1 MKLTMN
7 DINKKKQDAY
17 DIYNRYQATMAG
29 QLNDDVM
36 TLYQNFDEIAIEL
49 GWESSDLWEV
59 TDQHTILRFFLLE
72 PFVHQKHLYQ
82 L

>member
-49 GWESSDLWEV
+49 GCESSDLWEV
-59 TDQHTILRFFLLE
+59 CENQHSASYGL
-72 PFVHQKHLYQ
+72 
-82 L
+82 

>member
-17 DIYNRYQATMAG
+17 DIYNKYQATMAG

-36 TLYQNFDEIAIEL
+36 TLYKNFDEIAIEL

-59 TDQHTILRFFLLE
+59 CENQHSASQGL
-72 PFVHQKHLYQ
+72 
-82 L
+82 

>member
-1 MKLTMN
+1 MKLTIN

-17 DIYNRYQATMAG
+17 DIYQRYQATMAG

-49 GWESSDLWEV
+49 GWESNDLWEECEN
-59 TDQHTILRFFLLE
+59 QHSVSYGLWTTL
-72 PFVHQKHLYQ
+72 KSM
-82 L
+82 

>member
-7 DINKKKQDAY
+7 GINKKKQDAY

-36 TLYQNFDEIAIEL
+36 TL
-49 GWESSDLWEV
+49 
-59 TDQHTILRFFLLE
+59 
-72 PFVHQKHLYQ
+72 
-82 L
+82 